1 MIDYPNLSPE
11 QKQHLLNSSRDFL
24 TTLAELS
31 PAETAHQVWEALSD
45 TIHPDLKLDLFMQM
59 LTGHGGGSII
69 IISTGSEFINCIKL
83 IRAYSG
89 LGLKE
94 AKDLADL
101 ARTSGGNT
109 ARFKLLSG
117 QSRNACI
124 RDFSDIGARVQ

>member
-11 QKQHLLNSSRDFL
+11 QKQYLLNSSRDFL
-24 TTLAELS
+24 TTLAEIS
-31 PAETAHQVWEALSD
+31 PADTAHQVWNSLSD
-45 TIHPDLKLDLFMQM
+45 IIHPDLKLDLFMQM
-59 LTGHGGGSII
+59 LTGHGSGSILI
-69 IISTGSEFINCIKL
+69 LSTGGEFINCIKL

-89 LGLKE
+89 LGLKD

-101 ARTSGGNT
+101 ARAGGNA

-124 RDFSDIGARVQ
+124 RDFGNIGARVQ